1 MEIHRLKPMKDGY
14 DKNLFNKLYKETEQL
29 RKTLVYQINPH
40 RFGVTSDIIYSWFD
54 DKFIWVFNKY
64 AGQITESQLKGR
76 MINSLVT
83 FKFRML
89 RRPYAK
95 TNIYGS
101 EVQMIHLD
109 DYDPNIAGILPDSS
123 EPSNRQLFLDMAL
136 KFLKK
141 NLCDDALL
149 VLELELN
156 PPPFIMDRMQNPKTK
171 IPAKLI
177 AEYLDLEPTKDSI
190 RFINDLRSEVD
201 YWVAEAKSYFE
212 NHPVSN

>member
-14 DKNLFNKLYKETEQL
+14 DEKLFNKLYKETEQL
-29 RKTLVYQINPH
+29 RKTLTYQINPH
-40 RFGVTSDIIYSWFD
+40 RYGVTSDIIYSWFD

-64 AGQITESQLKGR
+64 AGEITESQLKGR
-76 MINSLVT
+76 MINSLSI

-89 RRPYAK
+89 RQAYGK

-101 EVQMIHLD
+101 EVQMVRLD
-109 DYDPNIAGILPDSS
+109 DYDANIAGIIPGSS
-123 EPSNRQLFLDMAL
+123 EIPNHQLFLDMAL
-136 KFLKK
+136 KYLKK

-156 PPPFIMDRMQNPKTK
+156 PPPFIMDKMSNPKTK

-177 AEYLDLEPTKDSI
+177 AEYLDLEPNKDSV
-190 RFINDLRSEVD
+190 RFINDLRNEVD
-201 YWVAEAKSYFE
+201 YWVSEARSYFE
-212 NHPVSN
+212 QHPVL